1 MLRTGFVNASTSR
14 FSVVC
19 ALASAAFLSACSSG
33 SQDNRESMSTLLN
46 ELNDKEARTASQN
59 RAIERIHKNTRE
71 EIDSLYGETSWT
83 PDNENAYR
91 IALKNTD
98 LVYDESSRTFIRLAR
113 EQKEAME
120 QARLEALSKEAAD
133 QKAADAAASAESEP
147 DESAPADTGSQ
158 TVAAPGTAPADA
170 TAEAADGAADS
181 KDTTEAPSI

>member
-14 FSVVC
+14 FSVVS
-19 ALASAAFLSACSSG
+19 ALAAAALLSACSSG

-71 EIDSLYGETSWT
+71 EIDTLYGETSWT

-120 QARLEALSKEAAD
+120 QARLEALAKEAAD
-133 QKAADAAASAESEP
+133 QKAADEAAP

-158 TVAAPGTAPADA
+158 TVAATGISPADA
-170 TAEAADGAADS
+170 AAEAADGSADS
-181 KDTTEAPSI
+181 KDTAEAPSK